1 MWAKSVPT
9 RRNYRTKKKS
19 AEPALFYTDSAELL
33 VSVCDLSMLMLLS
46 FQQDEFVLTVSKSW
60 AFQMPDSATIEV
72 YKINRGGGHYQL
84 IIYLTSLSDIFRGLL
99 AADIDI
105 FAETQIF
112 NLARLFV
119 KEKNEIVIVG
129 TSNDFVHASGEA

>member
-1 MWAKSVPT
+1 
-9 RRNYRTKKKS
+9 
-19 AEPALFYTDSAELL
+19 
-33 VSVCDLSMLMLLS
+33 
-46 FQQDEFVLTVSKSW
+46 
-60 AFQMPDSATIEV
+60 MPDSATIEV

-84 IIYLTSLSDIFRGLL
+84 IIYLASLSDIFRGLL

-129 TSNDFVHASGEA
+129 TCNDFVHASGEA